1 MNGLKQNSK
10 REKSEKTTTNDKGR
24 ERKKNIKETRKQ
36 IKTLENFE

>member
-24 ERKKNIKETRKQ
+24 ERKKKYKGNKKADKNFRK
-36 IKTLENFE
+36 L